1 MDKPNKEAQKITGN
15 EDVHNEAEQAKAAQS
30 KKIATKKAEQA
41 KAKTADKTPDGAK
54 EATGA
59 LRQPINRGSKR
70 RAVLAIE
77 TFDKAFKKFNEEMD
91 KLFYQAADDG
101 KRLGSWEMI
110 EHLEQTRS
118 GINHE
123 CNVIMHPEQAE

>member
-77 TFDKAFKKFNEEMD
+77 TFDKAFKKF
-91 KLFYQAADDG
+91 KLNDTSTNGTPDST
-101 KRLGSWEMI
+101 KRRASK
-110 EHLEQTRS
+110 HLCPNS
-118 GINHE
+118 L
-123 CNVIMHPEQAE
+123 P